1 MSELPR
7 APGAMG
13 MMAAS
18 LAEQRKKATA
28 TAKGNIEKVFG
39 GEPAKKPVSLVGES
53 PAAPSPAA
61 VATPDPEAVAPAA
74 PLAVESA
81 ASRRGDDTVYLIDPE
96 DIVPWDL
103 ADRPDQEFGDLE
115 DLTESIRAHGQE
127 TPALVRPMPEQPG
140 KYELIYGRRRW
151 CVVKDLGLK
160 LKTFIRSL
168 EDKEAFQKM
177 FLENSSRQDLSA
189 WARARSYKK
198 AIDKGLYPSESALA
212 AHLGIHRGSLN
223 NIMAFNR
230 IPEEIVQAVG
240 AGMSKIGIHTA
251 KAIVS
256 VCEDPENVPRIVE
269 LADKLAAG
277 GVGPESIASA
287 VQKAKQPRQRDT
299 KIITDAAGK
308 KLFSL
313 RQTGRGMIEVMFY
326 QEAVKQHPEEELIN
340 KIKGLFT
347 K

>member
-1 MSELPR
+1 MSDIPR

-18 LAEQRKKATA
+18 LAEQRRKATA
-28 TAKGNIEKVFG
+28 TAKGKIEKVFAD
-39 GEPAKKPVSLVGES
+39 EPAAKPVSLVS
-53 PAAPSPAA
+53 DSIPAPSPAV
-61 VATPDPEAVAPAA
+61 VAAPAPAPAA
-74 PLAVESA
+74 ATPVSTPRIKAEQA
-81 ASRRGDDTVYLIDPE
+81 DDAIFMLDPN
-96 DIVPWDL
+96 DIVPWEL

-115 DLTESIRAHGQE
+115 EITESIRAHGQE
-127 TPALVRPMPEQPG
+127 TPALVRPIPGQKG

-151 CVVKDLGLK
+151 TVVKDLGLK
-160 LKTFIRSL
+160 LKTFIKTL
-168 EDKEAFQKM
+168 DDKSAFQKM
-177 FLENSSRQDLSA
+177 FLENSSRKDLSA

-198 AIDKGLYPSESALA
+198 AIEKGLYPSESALA

-230 IPEEIVQAVG
+230 IPDEIVEAVG
-240 AGMSKIGIHTA
+240 QGMSKIGIHTA
-251 KAIVS
+251 KAIIS
-256 VCEDPENVPRIVE
+256 ACDDPENVARIVS

-277 GVGPESIASA
+277 GVGPETITSA

-299 KIITDAAGK
+299 KIISDATGK

-313 RQTGRGMIEVMFY
+313 RQTGRGMTEVMFY
-326 QEAVKQHPEEELIN
+326 QEAVKQQTEEELIN